1 MAGHNFC
8 LVVDRFSN
16 WLQVFSGK
24 GESFTFTKMLG
35 QACHTF
41 GIPESL
47 TTDGGPQYIAEETK
61 SFLKKLG
68 IHHRYS
74 SVGFPHG
81 NQKAER
87 SVGAAKRLIKDAVTL
102 SGELDTIAIIKGM
115 LQLRNTPDPDT
126 GLSPAQMLLGRQLR
140 DFIPGK
146 PTAEIHPKFSS
157 NDFSDVWKKVADWR
171 DVALGPRSVKLH
183 ERLSR
188 QTKELPPLQDG

>member
-1 MAGHNFC
+1 MIRGRVHLSLHSAHQVTTSMRLRAERSMFWPNMAKDIADVRSSCTSCDATFPSQSAEPPITPVSPEYPFQHICSDYFSVAGHNFC

-24 GESFTFTKMLG
+24 GGSFTFTKMLG

-61 SFLKKLG
+61 SLLRKLG

-87 SVGAAKRLIKDAVTL
+87 SVGAAK
-102 SGELDTIAIIKGM
+102 
-115 LQLRNTPDPDT
+115 
-126 GLSPAQMLLGRQLR
+126 
-140 DFIPGK
+140 
-146 PTAEIHPKFSS
+146 
-157 NDFSDVWKKVADWR
+157 
-171 DVALGPRSVKLH
+171 
-183 ERLSR
+183 
-188 QTKELPPLQDG
+188 